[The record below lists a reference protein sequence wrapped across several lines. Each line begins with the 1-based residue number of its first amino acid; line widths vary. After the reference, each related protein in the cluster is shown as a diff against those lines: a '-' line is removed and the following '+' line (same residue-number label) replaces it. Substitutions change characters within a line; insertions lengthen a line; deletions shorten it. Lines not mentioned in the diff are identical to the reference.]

1 MLSHVD
7 RIKADLFDLQQ
18 RLDQCSDSSIRKLIQ
33 VWIEAKKELLAKH
46 LEEEAKKEAG
56 GETKVDMAKIY
67 IPKVNDV
74 VLMNGQGDVRYVVI
88 RVDEEA
94 KRADVR
100 TVSDPMTL
108 HRNVPWPELYE
119 PDATK
124 KDS

>member
-56 GETKVDMAKIY
+56 
-67 IPKVNDV
+67 
-74 VLMNGQGDVRYVVI
+74 
-88 RVDEEA
+88 EA
-94 KRADVR
+94 ENKN
-100 TVSDPMTL
+100 S
-108 HRNVPWPELYE
+108 
-119 PDATK
+119 
-124 KDS
+124 